1 MKMTYE
7 DESHLEDIGH
17 DEDMAREDDAVRLL
31 KVSLAQAQSSRE
43 SFEKRL
49 REALPPT
56 YPQQFIDLFGEWF
69 HEEQKVKRELAMHG
83 VRGEQR

>member
-1 MKMTYE
+1 MDHVYH

-17 DEDMAREDDAVRLL
+17 DEDAAAEDDKVRDL

-49 REALPPT
+49 KEALPPT

-69 HEEQKVKRELAMHG
+69 YEEQRVKRELAMHG
-83 VRGEQR
+83 VRA